1 VPKFISVQKIKKLLI
16 VKMKKIILKN
26 TFLLTLLFST
36 WCFAQENNTQKTP
49 VADLSSPYHAVVNH
63 LQYLQEDSYYPEV
76 SAKTLAAE
84 DFSSDKKVK
93 LAIKLKQIFDG
104 TGHYIDT
111 ELIPKSPNYTDTLRN
126 NQERYIVI
134 ASMPDIYLVKNG
146 SKWQYSEA
154 TVNKIEKIHAEVYP
168 FGTSRLLEFVH
179 FLTGNSKTANS
190 KYLGLYTWQHIGL
203 LLLIFICF
211 LAHKIFTFLVE
222 KVLVKLLARFGK
234 DKIAG
239 VHIVPVAKPISLLV
253 IFWFAALVFPVLQFP
268 IVVSQYIT
276 KLLNALLPF
285 FGVMVVYRLIDV
297 LSYYLEKISRKT
309 ETTLD
314 DQLIPLLRKSLKVFV
329 ILGGGIFI
337 LQNLDFDITGLL
349 AGISIGGLAF
359 ALAAQDTIKNL
370 FGSIMIFID
379 RPFTV
384 GDWIVTNGVDGTVEE
399 VGFRSTRVRTFHNSV
414 VSIPNGNIANMTVD
428 NMGMRVYRRFKS
440 NIAVTYD
447 TPPELIETFI
457 EGLKEIV
464 KKHPHTRKDYYEI
477 HLNSFGAS
485 SFDILFYIF
494 FSVPT
499 WSEELKHRGE
509 VMLSVIQLADTLGVR
524 FAFPTSTLHMETFP
538 EKASLTPNYDL
549 SKDEFMAKLK
559 YLKEEKPKN

>member
-1 VPKFISVQKIKKLLI
+1 
-16 VKMKKIILKN
+16 MKKTILKN
-26 TFLLTLLFST
+26 ALLATLLSYT
-36 WCFAQENNTQKTP
+36 WCFAQEKSP
-49 VADLSSPYHAVVNH
+49 VADLTTPYGAVVTH
-63 LQYLQEDSYYPEV
+63 LKFLQEESYYPEI
-76 SAKTLAAE
+76 SAKALSAE
-84 DFSSDKKVK
+84 EYSEDEKIK

-104 TGHYIDT
+104 TGNYIDT
-111 ELIPKSPNYTDTLRN
+111 ELVPRLENYTDSTRN
-126 NQERYIVI
+126 NLAQYVVI
-134 ASMPDIYLVKNG
+134 ASLPDIYLVKNG
-146 SKWQYSEA
+146 NRWQYSTA
-154 TVNKIEKIHAEVYP
+154 TVNKINELHKEVYP
-168 FGTSRLLEFVH
+168 FGTSKLLDFVH
-179 FLTGNSKTANS
+179 FLTNSGKVANS
-190 KYLGLYTWQHIGL
+190 KYFGLYTWQHIGL

-211 LAHKIFTFLVE
+211 IAHKIFTFLFE
-222 KVLVKLLARFGK
+222 KVLVRLLARFGK

-239 VHIVPVAKPISLLV
+239 SYIVPVAKPISLLV
-253 IFWFAALVFPVLQFP
+253 VFWFASLVFPVLQLP
-268 IVVSQYIT
+268 IFISQYII
-276 KLLNALLPF
+276 KFLHALLPF

-297 LSYYLEKISRKT
+297 LSYYLEKITKKT

-329 ILGGGIFI
+329 IIGGGIFI

-399 VGFRSTRVRTFHNSV
+399 VGFRSTRIRTFHNSV

-440 NIAVTYD
+440 SIAITYD
-447 TPPELIETFI
+447 TPPALIETFV

-464 KKHPHTRKDYYEI
+464 KNHPHTRKDYYEI

-485 SFDILFYIF
+485 SLDILFYIF

-499 WSEELKHRGE
+499 WSEELKYRGE
-509 VMLSVIQLADTLGVR
+509 VMLSIIQLADVLGIR
-524 FAFPTSTLHMETFP
+524 FAFPTTTLHMETFP
-538 EKASLTPNYDL
+538 EKTTLTPTYDL

-559 YLKEEKPKN
+559 YLKEEKN